1 MRISDLTEK
10 RALKMANIGS
20 RFTFTDLSTMTGF
33 MAYCVVLNKEGHLG
47 IWNLIS
53 RIFAFFQNKAIFSRN
68 TL

>member
-10 RALKMANIGS
+10 RALKVANIGS
-20 RFTFTDLSTMTGF
+20 RFTFTDLSMTGF
-33 MAYCVVLNKEGHLG
+33 MAYCVVLNKKGHLV

-53 RIFAFFQNKAIFSRN
+53 RIFAFFRNKAIFSRN